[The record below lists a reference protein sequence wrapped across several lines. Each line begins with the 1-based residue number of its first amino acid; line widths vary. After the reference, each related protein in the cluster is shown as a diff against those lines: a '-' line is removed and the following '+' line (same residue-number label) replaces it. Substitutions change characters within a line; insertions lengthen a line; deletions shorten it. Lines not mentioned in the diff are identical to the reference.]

1 VISAARSIARAL
13 YFNSLPFP
21 AVHAR
26 LLPTLVLLALALLAG
41 CGGDDSSSGDQPP
54 PAAKAGDFPKPE
66 GKTLVEL
73 VKQVGGSG
81 PVLAPSGLEF
91 RTGTHRFG
99 FALFTRSRKQITD
112 ASVAVYA
119 APAGGGPAKGPYL
132 ARYQSLVVKP
142 QFQSRQTASDPDAAK
157 SIYTAE
163 IPFDKPGQYELLG
176 IARLGGKLAPA
187 ATPMGGVV
195 VKKASADTIPA
206 VGTRPPRIHTPTEA
220 EVGGDVASID
230 TRLPPSSMHDADFAD
245 VLGKK
250 PVVLLFATPQLCQS
264 RVCGPAVDV
273 AEQVK
278 ASSGD
283 GVEFIHMEVYR
294 DNRIDRGIRPQ
305 MAAFHLQSEPWLFVF
320 DRSGKVS
327 TRIEGAFSEAELK
340 QAISKAGG

>member
-1 VISAARSIARAL
+1 VSARSISIAA
-13 YFNSLPFP
+13 
-21 AVHAR
+21 
-26 LLPTLVLLALALLAG
+26 LLACALLAG
-41 CGGDDSSSGDQPP
+41 CGGDDSSPGDQPP
-54 PAAKAGDFPKPE
+54 PAARAEDFPKP
-66 GKTLVEL
+66 GGQSLVEL
-73 VKQVGGSG
+73 LNQVGGSG
-81 PVLAPSGLEF
+81 PVLAPSGLEL
-91 RTGTHRFG
+91 RTGSHRFG
-99 FALFTRSRKQITD
+99 FALFNRSREQITD

-132 ARYQSLVVKP
+132 ARYESMVVKP
-142 QFQSRQTASDPDAAK
+142 QFQSRQTASDPDSAT

-163 IPFDKPGQYELLG
+163 IPFDKPGKYELLG
-176 IARLGGKLAPA
+176 IARLGGKLVA
-187 ATPMGGVV
+187 ATTPMPGVE
-195 VKKASADTIPA
+195 VKEESGDPIPA

-264 RVCGPAVDV
+264 RVCGPVVDV

-278 ASSGD
+278 AASGD
-283 GVEFIHMEVYR
+283 DVEFIHVEVYR

-320 DRSGKVS
+320 DRSGKVAA
-327 TRIEGAFSEAELK
+327 RIEGAFSERELE
-340 QAISKAGG
+340 QAISKASG